1 MGMSRRFLILAA
13 ALLPATSF
21 GQAWLP
27 DKGVFNAT
35 LIYNDVSNLAHWG
48 STWDAPPQPDGSI
61 DVKARTLAFL
71 GTYGITDRWMVSAA
85 LPYVNTRYKG
95 PPSHRPPGTPPGTP
109 PPAGFEVDNG
119 EWHGSLTD
127 LRVGLH
133 FQALERPFAL
143 APFVGYVM
151 PVTDYYTRGHAA
163 TGRHLEETLIG
174 LSVGKSLDPWI
185 PRTYA
190 QARYSYAFVEKVA
203 GITHDR
209 DNLNVELGTFFTP
222 RWNASLYGAWQWTH
236 GGLTFPLP
244 PGSPHF
250 FHHDQVGEDEFF
262 NAGFGTGF
270 AVTEEMTLFAIY
282 MEGIEGKNGHKI
294 DQGLTFGI
302 SYGFRPRASAVFAE
316 ESSTSK

>member
-1 MGMSRRFLILAA
+1 MSRRFLILAA

-27 DKGVFNAT
+27 DKGVFNAA

-61 DVKARTLAFL
+61 DVKARTFAFL
-71 GTYGITDRWMVSAA
+71 GTYGITDRWTVSAA

-95 PPSHRPPGTPPGTP
+95 PPSHGGGPGFT
-109 PPAGFEVDNG
+109 VDNG
-119 EWHGSLTD
+119 EWHGCMTD

-133 FQALERPFAL
+133 FQALERPFAV
-143 APFVGYVM
+143 APFVGYVT
-151 PVTDYYTRGHAA
+151 PIGDCYTRGHAA
-163 TGRHLEETLIG
+163 NGRDLEETLIG

-190 QARYSYAFVEKVA
+190 QARYSYAFVEKVH
-203 GITHDR
+203 GISHDR

-222 RWNASLYGAWQWTH
+222 RWNVSLYGAWQWTH
-236 GGLTFPLP
+236 GGITLP
-244 PGSPHF
+244 IPPSSPHF
-250 FHHDQVGEDEFF
+250 LYHDQVGEDEFF

-270 AVTEEMTLFAIY
+270 AVTEEMSLFAIY
-282 MEGIEGKNGHKI
+282 MEGIGGKNGHKL